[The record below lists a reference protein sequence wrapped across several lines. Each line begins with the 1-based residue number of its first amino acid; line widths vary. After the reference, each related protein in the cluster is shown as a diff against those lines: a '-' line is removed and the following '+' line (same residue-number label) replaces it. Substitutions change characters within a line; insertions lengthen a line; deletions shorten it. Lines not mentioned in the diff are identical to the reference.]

1 MKSVKRHLSL
11 ICVVALV
18 LAIMVP
24 TVFAATAGYNYTYD
38 FNLGSG
44 GSTTYNGKSEN
55 HLWYPSKGAATWR
68 VDVDSGSQTYVKS
81 AKLYYIRSLNT
92 DVEVKSMSSI
102 GAGSN
107 DSKAFVGIEGKTYYL
122 GHSREYVKVA
132 VPKQEN
138 YRVNDILNVKCKRTL
153 QPHVLLG
160 EEI

>member
-81 AKLYYIRSLNT
+81 AKLYYSRSLNT
-92 DVEVKSMSSI
+92 AVEVKSMSSI

-107 DSKAFVGIEGKTYYL
+107 DSKAFVGIEGKTYY
-122 GHSREYVKVA
+122 A
-132 VPKQEN
+132 VIYANSNAGVYGTTNLSQ
-138 YRVNDILNVKCKRTL
+138 
-153 QPHVLLG
+153 
-160 EEI
+160 